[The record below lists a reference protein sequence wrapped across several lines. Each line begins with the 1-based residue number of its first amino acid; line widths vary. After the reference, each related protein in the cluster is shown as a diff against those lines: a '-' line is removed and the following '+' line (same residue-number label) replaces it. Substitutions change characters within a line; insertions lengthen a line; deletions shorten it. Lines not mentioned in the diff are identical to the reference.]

1 MTHCTERGRPM
12 AGSTAW
18 APRELVGCP
27 VLSREKRQIGFVDHI
42 VTDSS
47 RGGAAYLDVEVE
59 NLIVCGRERHVL
71 IPVRWARHDARRT
84 VRIDMPSTEILALP
98 ARLPA
103 GTPLPRP
110 PDRRKTQP
118 RELHGGC
125 RGRAA
130 TFTHGAAGAL
140 VRAGRPRGTVTPTP

>member
-1 MTHCTERGRPM
+1 M

-42 VTDSS
+42 VTDASS
-47 RGGAAYLDVEVE
+47 DGAAYLDVEVE

-71 IPVRWARHDARRT
+71 IPVGWARRDAGRT

-103 GTPLPRP
+103 ADPSASPAGPAQ
-110 PDRRKTQP
+110 D
-118 RELHGGC
+118 
-125 RGRAA
+125 AA
-130 TFTHGAAGAL
+130 A
-140 VRAGRPRGTVTPTP
+140 